1 MFLPRVKLEDP
12 VTYTRRRVIKAISWE
27 LTGQSSSFALKGPP
41 LIFVNEGITILDSI
55 LLENTIGIGT
65 CRDIRL
71 VRLTLK
77 KRSKRD

>member
-12 VTYTRRRVIKAISWE
+12 VTYTRRRVIKAISSE

-55 LLENTIGIGT
+55 LLENTSVLARVGILGSSVS
-65 CRDIRL
+65 L
-71 VRLTLK
+71 
-77 KRSKRD
+77 